1 MYSAPRASLL
11 PMVSRSSVSSSR
23 APPPPWA
30 TAPRGCGCP
39 AHVAAQDAP
48 HGLLEARFCHIC
60 NKEEP
65 TLPAAKLQAINFP
78 VLLIDDFSTPEK
90 NQSFS
95 NEIDETKNQE
105 YKWREEAFRK
115 GFPCLPTT

>member
-1 MYSAPRASLL
+1 MHHTAFLKPASVTSATR
-11 PMVSRSSVSSSR
+11 RS
-23 APPPPWA
+23 PPCQQPSCKPWCRSNGVQNINVGAA
-30 TAPRGCGCP
+30 TSFA
-39 AHVAAQDAP
+39 
-48 HGLLEARFCHIC
+48 
-60 NKEEP
+60 
-65 TLPAAKLQAINFP
+65 AINFP

>member
-95 NEIDETKNQE
+95 NEHFNRVSIICD
-105 YKWREEAFRK
+105 
-115 GFPCLPTT
+115 